1 MIFRIRHAARLAVRQ
16 PGRSVSTGIGVAIAA
31 ALIAG
36 ISLFGVASGATV
48 TRRALSGLTVDAQVV
63 LAPGADPAAAES
75 VARADPAVRSAA
87 PFALAHFDNARLDR
101 SAAATQ
107 TSAGVI
113 VGIDPA
119 YPASTGLFRIAQG
132 AARPGQVAI
141 SRDLATNLGATPG
154 DRLTFALPGGGKA
167 TLTVSGIVDISG
179 ADLLLGP
186 LDAAHRTA
194 GANPPTN
201 VAEID
206 RASMD
211 SLVIGKIPKGA
222 VATEP
227 ASSTGATAPVFAPEA
242 AVRRE
247 LHVRYNLAAVP
258 GDPVEAQRWLD
269 LVRHRIERAGAG
281 SFQLIDDAGAT
292 LEPVA
297 ADLAWGQIL
306 FIFLAL
312 PGILLALAL
321 SFLAADATAD
331 ATRRH
336 AALLR
341 ARGASGR
348 KLREIFLAATA
359 LVALGGAAFGAAVG
373 IGLALFLNGAQLA
386 STDERIP
393 AIVRAGALAIGLPT
407 ILATTAAAWPLRKQL
422 NDEVAA
428 GRRQLQRDRPP
439 LWQRLYLDLAAI
451 VAAVAVY
458 LLFGGAVHPLLGAE
472 GNPTVS
478 LALSSFLAPLLFWSG
493 GTLLLLRVAGGL
505 MRRGRGLRRLLGRL
519 LGPGGELASHTLA
532 SRGAEAGRAIVI
544 LALSVSFATSVLIF
558 DATYRQQQR
567 VDAELSLGADLRLT
581 SAAPIDAGAV
591 AAVQGRGISGA
602 TPFVDRVVYVGSEAQ
617 DMLAIDPTGLAA
629 TSPLSDTYF
638 KGITAQTALAK
649 LRAQPDAIFVSAE
662 TATDYSIV
670 VGDRIRIRA
679 PDASGVL
686 REVDF
691 RMAGIALE
699 FPTAPKDAF
708 LVANQSYLAAK
719 TGNKR
724 ISFVLARADGDLGA
738 AAAAVTRRLGPGWQ
752 VADLSSTNG
761 RLANS
766 ITSVDLSE
774 LVLLDLGFAVLIGS
788 LGVAL
793 FLLAGLAARRRELAT
808 LEAIGAEPGQLRAAI
823 AGEAGVVGAAGIV
836 AGLTIGALVGVTL
849 LQVLAGIFD
858 PPASFPAVPIAAL
871 GGLLAGV
878 LAGLAVALLLAD
890 RGLAHLPILSSLRE
904 R

>member
-1 MIFRIRHAARLAVRQ
+1 MREPRRSLA
-16 PGRSVSTGIGVAIAA
+16 TGIGVAIAA
-31 ALIAG
+31 ALIAA
-36 ISLFGVASGATV
+36 ISLFGVASGMTV
-48 TRRALSGLTVDAQVV
+48 TRRALAGLGVDAQVV
-63 LAPGADPAAAES
+63 LAPGADAAATES
-75 VARADPAVRSAA
+75 VVRADPAVRAAA
-87 PFALAHFDNARLDR
+87 PFALAHFDKAGLDR

-107 TSAGVI
+107 TSAGVL
-113 VGIDPA
+113 VGIDPVYSA
-119 YPASTGLFRIAQG
+119 AIGLFAISQG
-132 AARPGQVAI
+132 AAKPGAVAI

-154 DRLTFALPGGGKA
+154 DRLTFALPGGGTVA
-167 TLTVSGIVDISG
+167 LVVSGIVDISG

-186 LDAAHRTA
+186 LDPAHRAA

-201 VAEID
+201 VAVTD
-206 RASMD
+206 RASLD
-211 SLVIGKIPKGA
+211 KLVLAKIPPGA
-222 VATEP
+222 VASDP
-227 ASSTGATAPVFAPEA
+227 ATSAAGATAPVFAPEA

-247 LHVRYNLAAVP
+247 LHLRYGLSALP

-269 LVRHRIERAGAG
+269 VVRHRIERRGAG
-281 SFQLIDDAGAT
+281 SFQLIDDASAT
-292 LEPVA
+292 LEPLA

-321 SFLAADATAD
+321 SHLAADATAD

-348 KLREIFLAATA
+348 NLRQIFLIATA
-359 LVALGGAAFGAAVG
+359 LVALGGALGGAALG
-373 IGLALFLNGAQLA
+373 IGVTLALNGADLA
-386 STDERIP
+386 STDEMIP
-393 AIVRAGALAIGLPT
+393 ALMRAALLAVGLT
-407 ILATTAAAWPLRKQL
+407 TVLATAAAAWPLREQL
-422 NDEVAA
+422 RDEVAA
-428 GRRQLQRDRPP
+428 GRQQLQRTRAP
-439 LWQRLYLDLAAI
+439 LWQRLYFDLAAI
-451 VAAVAVY
+451 IAAVAVY
-458 LLFGGAVHPLLGAE
+458 LLLGGAVHPLLNAE

-493 GTLLLLRVAGGL
+493 GTLLLLRLAGGL
-505 MRRGRGLRRLLGRL
+505 MRRGRGLGPLLGRL
-519 LGPGGELASHTLA
+519 LGPGGDLAGRTLA
-532 SRGAEAGRAIVI
+532 SRGAEAARAIVI
-544 LALSVSFATSVLIF
+544 VALSVSFATSVLIF

-567 VDAELSLGADLRLT
+567 VDAELSLGADLKLT
-581 SAAPIDAGAV
+581 SQAPIGADAV
-591 AAVQGRGISGA
+591 AAAQGRGISA
-602 TPFVDRVVYVGSEAQ
+602 ETPFVDRVVYVGSEAQ

-638 KGITAQTALAK
+638 KGTTAAAALAT
-649 LRAQPDAIFVSAE
+649 LRAKPDAIFVSAE

-708 LVANQSYLAAK
+708 LVANQAYLASR
-719 TGNKR
+719 TGNDR
-724 ISFVLARADGDLGA
+724 ISFLLARADGDLGT
-738 AAAAVTRRLGPGWQ
+738 AAAAVKRRLGPGWQ
-752 VADLSSTNG
+752 VTDLTSANS

-766 ITSVDLSE
+766 ITSVDLGE
-774 LVLLDLGFAVLIGS
+774 LVLLDLAFALLIGS
-788 LGVAL
+788 LGVVL

-823 AGEAGVVGAAGIV
+823 TGEAGVVGAIGML
-836 AGLTIGALVGVTL
+836 AGLATGALVGVTL

-858 PPASFPAVPIAAL
+858 PPASLPAVPLAAL
-871 GGLLAGV
+871 AGMMAGV
-878 LAGLAVALLLAD
+878 VAGLAVALLLAD